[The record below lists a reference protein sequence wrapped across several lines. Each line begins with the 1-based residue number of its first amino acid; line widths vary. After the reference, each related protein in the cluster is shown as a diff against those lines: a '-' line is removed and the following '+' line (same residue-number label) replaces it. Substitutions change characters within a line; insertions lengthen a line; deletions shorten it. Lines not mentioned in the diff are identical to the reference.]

1 VKVLHG
7 TPEFMAPEVVSFEP
21 VGLATDMWSI
31 GVICYILLS
40 GESPFQGDND
50 METLSNITA
59 ARWEFEEETFSE
71 VSQQAKDFIGRLLQK
86 DARCRLS
93 SSEAL
98 LHPWLQQ
105 PVLSSTKVLSK
116 ERIRQFLARRKWQ
129 VPSSC
134 TRGAAR
140 GS

>member
-7 TPEFMAPEVVSFEP
+7 TPEFMAPEVVAFEP
-21 VGLATDMWSI
+21 VGFTTDMWSV

-59 ARWEFEEETFSE
+59 AQWDFEEETFSE
-71 VSQQAKDFIGRLLQK
+71 ISEEAKDFIRELLQK
-86 DARCRLS
+86 DPRNRLS
-93 SSEAL
+93 SAGAL

-105 PVLSSTKVLSK
+105 PQPRSSKVLSK
-116 ERIRQFLARRKWQ
+116 ERIKQFLTRRKWQ
-129 VPSSC
+129 VPGVLMR
-134 TRGAAR
+134 TRGW
-140 GS
+140 G